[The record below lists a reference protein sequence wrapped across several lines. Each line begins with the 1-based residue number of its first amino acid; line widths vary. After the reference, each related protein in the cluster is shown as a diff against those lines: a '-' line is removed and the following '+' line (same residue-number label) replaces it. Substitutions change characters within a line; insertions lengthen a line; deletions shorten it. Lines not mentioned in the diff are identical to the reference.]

1 MKVGDLIK
9 WTDYKVDPPVDYI
22 GLLVKDHRDYWSQP
36 QDWNDI
42 VVFTGNGIQTWTS
55 WQCEVIKV
63 DKI

>member
-42 VVFTGNGIQTWTS
+42 VVFTGNGIQT
-55 WQCEVIKV
+55 
-63 DKI
+63 